1 MKNELGL
8 KLIKKFSLDTKL
20 LRFSRQQKLAKELSA
35 LQGGL
40 ENEKMLYKKHIAG
53 KIENILYALLAMLIL
68 LFILWINP
76 QENILQ
82 DGNLVVREG
91 YEGIEK
97 SLKLVAKSEG
107 MEEEVEVLIE
117 PLRYSKSQLDV
128 FANEVFG
135 RIPWEYFFSEKVTG
149 EGVYVIKQHIN
160 LPAKIDSYPFELS
173 MESSDYEVMNNH
185 GTITMDSYETAQE
198 ILLTVTLSC
207 YEYIW
212 EKEYRVLVHKP
223 AMQWD
228 IGFSERVSE
237 VIEELDQEFSENKE
251 LILPMEID
259 GHQIVYEEKGD
270 SSLLVVM
277 GLGIV
282 VLVLLWLLPDNT
294 LVKQTEEKRRQL
306 LIDYAKLV
314 GKLTLY
320 MGAGL
325 SLRSTIHKII
335 GTADKNRFYTKELEI
350 VMREVENGIPENTAI
365 NKMADRCKV
374 PCYTKLAVLLNQN
387 IRKGNNNLQRQLNEE
402 MDKAFEERKNMARK
416 YAEEAATKLLLPM
429 ILMLLVV
436 IVMIMYPAFVSFT
449 I

>member
-8 KLIKKFSLDTKL
+8 KIIKKISLDAKL
-20 LRFSRQQKLAKELSA
+20 LRFSGQQKLAKELGA
-35 LQGGL
+35 LHGGL
-40 ENEKMLYKKHIAG
+40 ENEKLLYKKHIAG
-53 KIENILYALLAMLIL
+53 KIENVLYAVIAMLIL
-68 LFILWINP
+68 LFVLWINP
-76 QENILQ
+76 QEKILQ
-82 DGNLVVREG
+82 EGNLVVREG
-91 YEGIEK
+91 YEGTEK
-97 SLKLVAKSEG
+97 SLNLVAKSEG

-117 PLRYSKSQLDV
+117 PRHYSKSQLDE
-128 FANEVFG
+128 FANELFS

-149 EGVYVIKQHIN
+149 EGVYVIKQHIK
-160 LPAKIDSYPFELS
+160 LPTKVDGYPFELS
-173 MESSDYEVMNNH
+173 MESSDYEVMNNN

-212 EKEYRVLVHKP
+212 EKEYRVLVHKQ
-223 AMQWD
+223 AKQWD
-228 IGFSERVSE
+228 QNFSERISE
-237 VIEELDQEFSENKE
+237 VIEELDQEFSENE
-251 LILPMEID
+251 RLILPVEID
-259 GHQIVYEEKGD
+259 GHQVVYEEKGD
-270 SSLLVVM
+270 NTSLVVM

-282 VLVLLWLLPDNT
+282 VLVLLWFLPDNT
-294 LVKQTEEKRRQL
+294 LAKQTEDKRRQL
-306 LIDYAKLV
+306 LVDYAKLV

-320 MGAGL
+320 IGAGL

-350 VMREVENGIPENTAI
+350 VMREVENGIPEHTAI
-365 NKMADRCKV
+365 NKMAERCKV

-387 IRKGNNNLQRQLNEE
+387 IRKGNNNLQKQLGEE

-416 YAEEAATKLLLPM
+416 YAEEATTKLLLPM

>member
-8 KLIKKFSLDTKL
+8 KLIKRFSLDAKL
-20 LRFSRQQKLAKELSA
+20 LRFSRQQKLAKELGA
-35 LQGGL
+35 LHGGL
-40 ENEKMLYKKHIAG
+40 ENEKVLYKKHIAG

-68 LFILWINP
+68 LLVLWISP
-76 QENILQ
+76 QENVLQ
-82 DGNLVVREG
+82 DGNLIVREG
-91 YEGIEK
+91 YEGMEK
-97 SLKLVAKSEG
+97 SLNLVAKSEG

-117 PLRYSKSQLDV
+117 PLHYSKSQLDV
-128 FANEVFG
+128 LANEVFG

-149 EGVYVIKQHIN
+149 EGVYVIRHHVN
-160 LPAKIDSYPFELS
+160 LPTKIDSYPFELS
-173 MESSDYEVMNNH
+173 MESSDYEVMNNY
-185 GTITMDSYETAQE
+185 GTITMDSHETAQE

-212 EKEYRVLVHKP
+212 EKEYRALVHKP
-223 AMQWD
+223 SKQWD

-259 GHQIVYEEKGD
+259 GHQIMYEEKGD

-294 LVKQTEEKRRQL
+294 LTKQTEEKRRQL

-335 GTADKNRFYTKELEI
+335 SIADKTRFYTKELEI

-365 NKMADRCKV
+365 SKMAERCKV